1 MSLKTLS
8 PEEARRMIASGA
20 VLIDVREP
28 SEFQRE
34 HIDGAVLIPLSSL
47 GSAAFNAYRGRK
59 VIFHC
64 QSGGRTST
72 YARRLA
78 DAVADNCEG
87 YVLGGGL
94 LAWRGAGFETT
105 RGAASGSSLLGRL
118 FGRN

>member
-8 PEEARRMIASGA
+8 ADEARRMVANGA

-28 SEFQRE
+28 GEFQRE

-47 GSAAFNAYRGRK
+47 GSAALDTYRGRK

-64 QSGGRTST
+64 QSGGRTTS

-78 DAVADNCEG
+78 DAVGGNCEG
-87 YVLGGGL
+87 FVLGGGL
-94 LAWRGAGFETT
+94 LAWRAAGLPTD
-105 RGAASGSSLLGRL
+105 RGAAAGSGLLGRL
-118 FGRN
+118 FGR